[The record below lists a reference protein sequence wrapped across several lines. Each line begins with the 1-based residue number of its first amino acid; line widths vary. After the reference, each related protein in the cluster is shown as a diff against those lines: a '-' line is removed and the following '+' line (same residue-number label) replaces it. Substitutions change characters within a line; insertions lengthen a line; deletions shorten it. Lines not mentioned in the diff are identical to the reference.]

1 MTPALRED
9 AADEAQA
16 RIARWDAMRARWQ
29 ADLSKL
35 MDDDKQTLTCL
46 GDAMNA
52 IQEAEA
58 ALSIASAMEQASIP
72 DPDTRYRSGQRP
84 GSYGV

>member
-16 RIARWDAMRARWQ
+16 RITRWDAMRARWQ
-29 ADLSKL
+29 ADLSEL
-35 MDDDKQTLTCL
+35 MDDDKQTLICL

-52 IQEAEA
+52 IQEAESY
-58 ALSIASAMEQASIP
+58 LSIASAMEQAGLP
-72 DPDTRYRSGQRP
+72 DLDSNYPGRRAP
-84 GSYGV
+84 GSY